1 MAFAFRSK
9 TIAGAVVVVTTVS
22 MAIAGCAS
30 SDPES
35 ASSSSKS
42 GVSSAQSSSQPS
54 PSKSP
59 IAKPSISSGASAPAG
74 LPSGPVPAGVFG
86 VGAAVT
92 KPACAEPP
100 SNYSPLK
107 VPGTVVKDIDGLE
120 AGTNHGRA
128 ADKYVYSASVV
139 NQWLEKPSTQPK
151 NKKIVFVTFDDGP
164 TTKFTGEQLDNLE
177 KAGAR
182 ATFFMIP
189 PQMRDVG
196 KNMLSR
202 SLKMG
207 NALAIHSYSHD
218 YKYLYHGSAANKAK
232 HISCDWDWAMAQ
244 SRAILGSN
252 YFSSAFRYPG
262 GHMSW
267 TNLSQADATLA
278 KRGVRWIDW
287 NAMSGDADAQRP
299 TTVPGYLQMVKKSIK
314 ESNNPNVV
322 VILNHDT
329 YGKQM
334 TAKAMPSILAWL
346 KSQGYEFGVIA

>member
-1 MAFAFRSK
+1 
-9 TIAGAVVVVTTVS
+9 
-22 MAIAGCAS
+22 
-30 SDPES
+30 
-35 ASSSSKS
+35 
-42 GVSSAQSSSQPS
+42 
-54 PSKSP
+54 
-59 IAKPSISSGASAPAG
+59 
-74 LPSGPVPAGVFG
+74 
-86 VGAAVT
+86 
-92 KPACAEPP
+92 
-100 SNYSPLK
+100 
-107 VPGTVVKDIDGLE
+107 
-120 AGTNHGRA
+120 
-128 ADKYVYSASVV
+128 
-139 NQWLEKPSTQPK
+139 
-151 NKKIVFVTFDDGP
+151 
-164 TTKFTGEQLDNLE
+164 
-177 KAGAR
+177 
-182 ATFFMIP
+182 
-189 PQMRDVG
+189 
-196 KNMLSR
+196 
-202 SLKMG
+202 
-207 NALAIHSYSHD
+207 
-218 YKYLYHGSAANKAK
+218 HGSAANKAK

-278 KRGVRWIDW
+278 KRGVGWIDW

>member
-1 MAFAFRSK
+1 MAFAFRKK
-9 TIAGAVVVVTTVS
+9 TMAGAVVLVTTVS

-30 SDPES
+30 RDPES
-35 ASSSSKS
+35 ANSPSKS
-42 GVSSAQSSSQPS
+42 GASSAQASSQQS

-59 IAKPSISSGASAPAG
+59 VATPKGSGGASVPAG
-74 LPSGPVPAGVFG
+74 LSSGPVPAGTFG

-100 SNYSPLK
+100 SNYPPLK

-120 AGTNHGRA
+120 AGTNHGTA
-128 ADKYVYSASVV
+128 ADKYVYPASVV
-139 NQWLEKPSTQPK
+139 NQWLEKPATQPK
-151 NKKIVFVTFDDGP
+151 NKKIAFVTFDDGP
-164 TTKFTGEQLDNLE
+164 TTKFTGEQLDNLK

-189 PQMRDVG
+189 PQMRDVN

-218 YKYLYHGSAANKAK
+218 YKYLYHGSAVDKAK
-232 HISCDWDWAMAQ
+232 HIGCDWDWAMAQ

-252 YFSSAFRYPG
+252 YFSSAFRHPG

-267 TNLSQADATLA
+267 TNLSQADAALA
-278 KRGVRWIDW
+278 KRGVGWIDW

-334 TAKAMPSILAWL
+334 TAEAMPSILAWL

>member
-1 MAFAFRSK
+1 M
-9 TIAGAVVVVTTVS
+9 
-22 MAIAGCAS
+22 
-30 SDPES
+30 
-35 ASSSSKS
+35 
-42 GVSSAQSSSQPS
+42 
-54 PSKSP
+54 
-59 IAKPSISSGASAPAG
+59 
-74 LPSGPVPAGVFG
+74 PAGVFG

-196 KNMLSR
+196 KNCLLYTSPSPRDVEESR
-202 SLKMG
+202 MP
-207 NALAIHSYSHD
+207 
-218 YKYLYHGSAANKAK
+218 
-232 HISCDWDWAMAQ
+232 
-244 SRAILGSN
+244 
-252 YFSSAFRYPG
+252 SSA
-262 GHMSW
+262 
-267 TNLSQADATLA
+267 
-278 KRGVRWIDW
+278 
-287 NAMSGDADAQRP
+287 
-299 TTVPGYLQMVKKSIK
+299 
-314 ESNNPNVV
+314 
-322 VILNHDT
+322 
-329 YGKQM
+329 
-334 TAKAMPSILAWL
+334 
-346 KSQGYEFGVIA
+346 

>member
-189 PQMRDVG
+189 PA
-196 KNMLSR
+196 
-202 SLKMG
+202 
-207 NALAIHSYSHD
+207 NA
-218 YKYLYHGSAANKAK
+218 
-232 HISCDWDWAMAQ
+232 
-244 SRAILGSN
+244 
-252 YFSSAFRYPG
+252 
-262 GHMSW
+262 
-267 TNLSQADATLA
+267 
-278 KRGVRWIDW
+278 
-287 NAMSGDADAQRP
+287 
-299 TTVPGYLQMVKKSIK
+299 
-314 ESNNPNVV
+314 
-322 VILNHDT
+322 
-329 YGKQM
+329 
-334 TAKAMPSILAWL
+334 
-346 KSQGYEFGVIA
+346 

>member
-1 MAFAFRSK
+1 
-9 TIAGAVVVVTTVS
+9 
-22 MAIAGCAS
+22 
-30 SDPES
+30 
-35 ASSSSKS
+35 
-42 GVSSAQSSSQPS
+42 
-54 PSKSP
+54 
-59 IAKPSISSGASAPAG
+59 
-74 LPSGPVPAGVFG
+74 
-86 VGAAVT
+86 
-92 KPACAEPP
+92 
-100 SNYSPLK
+100 
-107 VPGTVVKDIDGLE
+107 
-120 AGTNHGRA
+120 
-128 ADKYVYSASVV
+128 
-139 NQWLEKPSTQPK
+139 LEKPSTQPK

-196 KNMLSR
+196 KNLLSR

-218 YKYLYHGSAANKAK
+218 YKYLYHGRAADKAK
-232 HISCDWDWAMAQ
+232 HIGCDWDWAMAQ

-267 TNLSQADATLA
+267 TNLSQADAALA
-278 KRGVRWIDW
+278 KRGVGWIDW

>member
-1 MAFAFRSK
+1 MALVFRRK
-9 TIAGAVVVVTTVS
+9 TMAGVVALVTTVL
-22 MAIAGCAS
+22 MAITGCAN

-35 ASSSSKS
+35 VSSPLKS
-42 GVSSAQSSSQPS
+42 GASSAQASQPS

-59 IAKPSISSGASAPAG
+59 VAKPSGASVTAG
-74 LPSGPVPAGVFG
+74 MPRGPVPAGTFG

-92 KPACAEPP
+92 KPACPEPP

-107 VPGTVVKDIDGLE
+107 VPGTVVKDINGLE
-120 AGTNHGRA
+120 SGTNHGTA
-128 ADKYVYSASVV
+128 ADKYAYPASVV

-182 ATFFMIP
+182 ATFFMIS
-189 PQMRDVG
+189 PQIRDVN

-278 KRGVRWIDW
+278 KRGVGWIDW